1 MKNLKKLHFVGLIMI
16 LAFVFSVSALAE
28 QDAKVAKQD
37 VKVNINTATVE
48 QLATLKYI
56 GEKNAQKIIDY
67 RVKNGPFEK
76 VEDILN
82 VSGIGPKTVE
92 VNKDKIVI
100 N

>member
-28 QDAKVAKQD
+28 QNAKVAKQD

-48 QLATLKYI
+48 QLSTLKYI

-82 VSGIGPKTVE
+82 VSGVGPKTVE
-92 VNKDKIVI
+92 ANKDKIVI